1 MIPAASESSGS
12 IRLGTSHSGR
22 THTPSESN
30 FPAHIY
36 RPRNRPHNNRASHAD
51 TMSPM
56 SLSSEQ
62 LIDENGYAAGSYPP
76 SVSGWSTP
84 HLRTDRRGQPRYSFW
99 KAPSMDK
106 DFGRHPFSRQNR
118 QILLF
123 TLGFI
128 FFPSWW
134 IASCLPLPY
143 DPALVQNE
151 SQVDFEQ
158 QYAQQIALADN
169 KAYQKA
175 NWWRNLN
182 RVMSGVGTYVPNLPN
197 PLIFSLI
204 RNRLLIG
211 VIVVLGILASR
222 M

>member
-36 RPRNRPHNNRASHAD
+36 RPRNRPHHRGSHAD
-51 TMSPM
+51 TM

-62 LIDENGYAAGSYPP
+62 LIDENGYANGAYMQPI
-76 SVSGWSTP
+76 SGWSTP
-84 HLRTDRRGQPRYSFW
+84 HLRTDRRGYPRYSFW

-106 DFGRHPFSRQNR
+106 DFGKHPFSRQNR

-128 FFPSWW
+128 FFPAWW
-134 IASCLPLPY
+134 IASCLPLPL
-143 DPALVQNE
+143 DPTLVQNE

-158 QYAQQIALADN
+158 QYAQQIGTVDD

-182 RVMSGVGTYVPNLPN
+182 RVMSGVGTYVQ
-197 PLIFSLI
+197 
-204 RNRLLIG
+204 
-211 VIVVLGILASR
+211 ILVSD
-222 M
+222 

>member
-1 MIPAASESSGS
+1 MIPAASESSAS
-12 IRLGTSHSGR
+12 LRLGTSHSGR

-36 RPRNRPHNNRASHAD
+36 RPRNRPHHRGSHAD
-51 TMSPM
+51 TM

-62 LIDENGYAAGSYPP
+62 LIDENGHANGAYMHP
-76 SVSGWSTP
+76 VRGWSTP
-84 HLRTDRRGQPRYSFW
+84 HLRVDRRSQPRYSFW

-106 DFGRHPFSRQNR
+106 DFGKHPFSRQNR

-128 FFPSWW
+128 FFPAWW
-134 IASCLPLPY
+134 IASCLPLPF
-143 DPALVQNE
+143 DPTLASNE

-158 QYAQQIALADN
+158 QYAQQMGTVND

-182 RVMSGVGTYVPNLPN
+182 RVMSGVGTYV
-197 PLIFSLI
+197 
-204 RNRLLIG
+204 
-211 VIVVLGILASR
+211 
-222 M
+222 

>member
-36 RPRNRPHNNRASHAD
+36 RPRNRPHNRASHAD
-51 TMSPM
+51 TM

-62 LIDENGYAAGSYPP
+62 LIDENGYATEPHMQP
-76 SVSGWSTP
+76 ISGWSTP
-84 HLRTDRRGQPRYSFW
+84 HLRTDRRGYPRYSFW

-106 DFGRHPFSRQNR
+106 DFGKHPFSRQNR

-128 FFPSWW
+128 FFPAWW
-134 IASCLPLPY
+134 IASCLPLPF
-143 DPALVQNE
+143 DPTLVQNE

-158 QYAQQIALADN
+158 QYAQQIATVDD

-182 RVMSGVGTYVPNLPN
+182 RVMSGVGT
-197 PLIFSLI
+197 
-204 RNRLLIG
+204 
-211 VIVVLGILASR
+211 
-222 M
+222 